1 MKQKFFT
8 IMAKN
13 KKLGGFKRI
22 VGEVEFSQ
30 MIDKDDYEIVK
41 EKSAKKKAKKS
52 AKKKSKK
59 SESSKSN

>member
-1 MKQKFFT
+1 
-8 IMAKN
+8 MAKN

-59 SESSKSN
+59 SESTKSD